1 MTPRIEP
8 AGTPTGE
15 DVVDRATCLPSPLA
29 TDDTSGKPGG
39 MIAAHAVPV
48 PSDSVLAPLYVGAH
62 LLDAF
67 AIHLPTGASDDVEV
81 LTRVALERPAWW
93 IRALTWA
100 RDAMMA
106 TVGVKSSRA
115 IGAAAAA
122 RGLQVIGY
130 LPLLSKSA
138 GELVMGGDD
147 RHLDFRVAALLRTG
161 AAGRRELVV
170 VTVVHC
176 HNWLGRTYLAVIAPF
191 HRTILRANLERAVR
205 VMEG

>member
-1 MTPRIEP
+1 MTPRTEP
-8 AGTPTGE
+8 TGTPARE
-15 DVVDRATCLPSPLA
+15 D
-29 TDDTSGKPGG
+29 GQPGG
-39 MIAAHAVPV
+39 RIAAHAVSV
-48 PSDSVLAPLYVGAH
+48 PSDSVLAPLYAGAD

-67 AIHLPTGASDDVEV
+67 AIHLPAGASHDVEV
-81 LTRVALERPAWW
+81 LTRVALERQAWW
-93 IRALTWA
+93 IRTLTWV
-100 RDAMMA
+100 RDAIMA

-147 RHLDFRVAALLRTG
+147 RHLDFRVAAILRTG
-161 AAGRRELVV
+161 AAGGRELVV

-205 VMEG
+205 VREA